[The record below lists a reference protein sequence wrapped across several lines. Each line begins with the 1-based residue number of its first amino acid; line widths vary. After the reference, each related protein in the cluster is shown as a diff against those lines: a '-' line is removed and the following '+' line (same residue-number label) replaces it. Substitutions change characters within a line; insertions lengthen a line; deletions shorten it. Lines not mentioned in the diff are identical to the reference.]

1 MDQER
6 GKVKNCKWILGLI
19 LMTQR
24 LVGGAISVDDEG
36 WRRNKPEKK
45 SRVLSG
51 WVLYDLGLCGDA
63 AAAGHIKSVLS
74 AENRSWQ
81 IFV

>member
-1 MDQER
+1 
-6 GKVKNCKWILGLI
+6 
-19 LMTQR
+19 MTQR

-51 WVLYDLGLCGDA
+51 
-63 AAAGHIKSVLS
+63 
-74 AENRSWQ
+74 
-81 IFV
+81 